1 MQMSVEYNLS
11 HQQMDRLR
19 LMLDVWRAYTTPDGV
34 RPFQAYT
41 LEQMFQ
47 TVMSF
52 GAGMMID
59 EQLRSWECCEY
70 MTRLKTTGKAET
82 PAKITAGELIGL

>member
-19 LMLDVWRAYTTPDGV
+19 LMLDVWRNYTTPDGV

-41 LEQMFQ
+41 MEQMFQ
-47 TVMSF
+47 AVMSF

-70 MTRLKTTGKAET
+70 MTRLKTTGKTKT
-82 PAKITAGELIGL
+82 PAKRAAGEMIEL